1 MQNSTVTS
9 NSMLAGQEWK
19 GRQEWDDT
27 STKKDQIS
35 YPITLN
41 TVHLFLEKKFFHP
54 SDSLETQF

>member
-1 MQNSTVTS
+1 MQNSIVTS
-9 NSMLAGQEWK
+9 NRILAGLEWQ

-41 TVHLFLEKKFFHP
+41 TVHLFLEKKFFNP